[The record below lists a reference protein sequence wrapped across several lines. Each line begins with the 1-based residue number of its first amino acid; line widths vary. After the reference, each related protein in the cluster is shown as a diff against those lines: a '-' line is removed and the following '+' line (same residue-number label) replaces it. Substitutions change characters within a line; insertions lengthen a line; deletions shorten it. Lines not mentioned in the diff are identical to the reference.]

1 MVAFNVY
8 IEIQEPLYEQLM
20 GANPRLFAL
29 LQRNYGWVCPMVGE
43 IVQWWVG
50 LSNYGWDCPIM
61 GGIVQWWVGW
71 SRWSKPGTGQE
82 LLLVSM

>member
-1 MVAFNVY
+1 MVAFNIY
-8 IEIQEPLYEQLM
+8 IGIQEPLYEQLL

-29 LQRNYGWVCPMVGE
+29 VQRNYR
-43 IVQWWVG
+43 
-50 LSNYGWDCPIM
+50 WDCPIM